1 VKVGGISGLSLHGLI
16 RRLLWSAVPILC
28 ISAVALVGCRR
39 DGEAPVVQV
48 QAGPLV
54 ETMAQGEV
62 DVTFSIDP
70 PTIRYERDTLLT
82 ITLVMPAQVRVGLP
96 SLEGRLEGFILNGT
110 FEDPPVS
117 EGDRV
122 THRLHARLTPLP
134 GGEHRLAPMAIQV
147 SDGRDTPPGKSWFP
161 TRPVV
166 FKETP
171 PMADDPGTE
180 IRDAMDPVWVRPPFR
195 EVAGYAVLLLLGIGL
210 AFLLWKLAGR
220 VHRQVKL
227 MRMSP
232 HDRALKELA
241 ILLAKDLVGKH
252 KVKEF
257 YLQLTMI
264 VRRYIERAHK
274 VRAPEQTTEEFLA
287 AVSDDAQFSGVVIDR
302 LKAFLQ
308 AADLVKFAAY
318 DPSTRDIERATT
330 TARTYVEEDAAEM
343 EA

>member
-1 VKVGGISGLSLHGLI
+1 MADSRLMIGVWGTRHIAVG
-16 RRLLWSAVPILC
+16 VVCLC
-28 ISAVALVGCRR
+28 LMGVVGCGPERER
-39 DGEAPVVQV
+39 LVVEEAT
-48 QAGPLV
+48 GPLV

-62 DVTFSIDP
+62 EVTFTVDP

-82 ITLVMPAQVRVGLP
+82 ITLAMPAQVRVGLP
-96 SLEGRLEGFILNGT
+96 ALDDRLEGFILNGT
-110 FEDPPVS
+110 FEDPAVT
-117 EGDRV
+117 EDDRI
-122 THRLHARLTPLP
+122 TRRLHARLTPIP
-134 GGEHRLAPMAIQV
+134 GSEYRLAPMAILV
-147 SDGRDTPPGKSWFP
+147 SDGRDTPPSDTWFP

-166 FKETP
+166 LKETP
-171 PMADDPGTE
+171 PMTDDPGTE
-180 IRDAMDPVWVRPPFR
+180 IRDEMDPVWVRPPFR

-232 HDRALKELA
+232 RERALKELA
-241 ILLAKDLVGKH
+241 ILLAKDLIGKH

-287 AVSDDAQFSGVVIDR
+287 AVSDDAQFSPVVVDR

-318 DPSTRDIERATT
+318 DPSERDIDRATT
-330 TARTYVEEDAAEM
+330 TARSYVEEDAAEM
-343 EA
+343 EE

>member
-1 VKVGGISGLSLHGLI
+1 MSIRSQISDLRWLV
-16 RRLLWSAVPILC
+16 AALC
-28 ISAVALVGCRR
+28 LVAALGCRQNEEETTVE
-39 DGEAPVVQV
+39 EAT
-48 QAGPLV
+48 GPLV

-62 DVTFSIDP
+62 EVTFTIEPS
-70 PTIRYERDTLLT
+70 TIRYERDTLLT

-96 SLEGRLEGFILNGT
+96 ALGDRLEGFILNGT
-110 FEDPPVS
+110 FEDPAVT
-117 EGDRV
+117 EGDRI
-122 THRLHARLTPLP
+122 TRRLHARLTPIP
-134 GGEHRLAPMAIQV
+134 GNEHRLAPMAILV
-147 SDGRDTPPGKSWFP
+147 SDGRDTPPSETWFP

-166 FKETP
+166 LKETP

-180 IRDAMDPVWVRPPFR
+180 IRDKMDPVWVRPPFR

-210 AFLLWKLAGR
+210 AALIWKLAGR

-232 HDRALKELA
+232 RERAIKELA

-287 AVSDDAQFSGVVIDR
+287 AVSADAQFSPAVVDR

-318 DPSTRDIERATT
+318 DPSESDIERATV